1 MKKENRIAV
10 HQAVLRDEL
19 NQRIQYA
26 AVTPIKELLKNLHTT
41 LRGLDEEGVS
51 INTMISAY

>member
-26 AVTPIKELLKNLHTT
+26 AVTPIKEL
-41 LRGLDEEGVS
+41 
-51 INTMISAY
+51 